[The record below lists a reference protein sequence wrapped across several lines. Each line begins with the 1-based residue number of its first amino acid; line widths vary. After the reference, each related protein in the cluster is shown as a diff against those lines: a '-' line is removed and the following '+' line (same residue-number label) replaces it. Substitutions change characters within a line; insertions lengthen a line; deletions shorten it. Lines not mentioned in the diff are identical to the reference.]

1 MQWLLQTRRYR
12 NNRFSMTEEKSITA
26 IILAGGKSTRMKTEK
41 GLVSFRGKMI
51 VEHVIEA
58 LNKITHHIII
68 VTANPAY
75 KQFGFPCFED
85 EMQNKGPLGG
95 IYTGL
100 VHSTA
105 QKNLV
110 VGCDM
115 PLISVNVL
123 SDLVNNSS
131 DEDVLLTEHL
141 GKAEPLCSVYD
152 KNCIP
157 HFKSLL
163 EQNHLKITDALKG
176 LTTRVTSFDK
186 EEWFKGNEFINI
198 NSIDELKKYDS

>member
-152 KNCIP
+152 KSCIP

-186 EEWFKGNEFINI
+186 EEWFKGNEFTNI
-198 NSIDELKKYDS
+198 NSIFELKKYDS

>member
-1 MQWLLQTRRYR
+1 
-12 NNRFSMTEEKSITA
+12 
-26 IILAGGKSTRMKTEK
+26 MKTEK

-186 EEWFKGNEFINI
+186 EEWFKGNEFTNI

>member
-1 MQWLLQTRRYR
+1 
-12 NNRFSMTEEKSITA
+12 
-26 IILAGGKSTRMKTEK
+26 MKTEK

-105 QKNLV
+105 QKPGGWV
-110 VGCDM
+110 
-115 PLISVNVL
+115 
-123 SDLVNNSS
+123 
-131 DEDVLLTEHL
+131 
-141 GKAEPLCSVYD
+141 
-152 KNCIP
+152 
-157 HFKSLL
+157 
-163 EQNHLKITDALKG
+163 
-176 LTTRVTSFDK
+176 
-186 EEWFKGNEFINI
+186 
-198 NSIDELKKYDS
+198 

>member
-186 EEWFKGNEFINI
+186 EEWFKGNEFTNI
-198 NSIDELKKYDS
+198 NFIDELKEYDS

>member
-68 VTANPAY
+68 VTVNPAY
-75 KQFGFPCFED
+75 EQFGFPCFED

-186 EEWFKGNEFINI
+186 EEWFKGNEFTNI